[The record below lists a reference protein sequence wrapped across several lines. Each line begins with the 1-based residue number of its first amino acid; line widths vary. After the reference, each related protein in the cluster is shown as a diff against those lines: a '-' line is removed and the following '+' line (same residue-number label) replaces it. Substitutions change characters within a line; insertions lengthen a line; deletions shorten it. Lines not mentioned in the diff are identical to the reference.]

1 MAISTEKFENIKSKI
16 QQFIDEEMIAD
27 ENSFDLSHKFADHLP
42 FLEEKRNKVR
52 EMGLFTPQIPK
63 NHGGLGLSLYQLGQ
77 IYEILGQTFY
87 GLYVFNCQAP
97 DAGNME
103 ILMEHGTE
111 YQKENFLNPLVAGKA
126 RSCFS
131 MTEPDY
137 AGSNPIMMGTTAIKD
152 GSNYV
157 INGHKWFTSSADG
170 ADFAIAM
177 VITDPEN
184 PNPYMRASQIII
196 PTDTKGFN
204 FIRNISVMG
213 DEGDGWNAHA
223 EIKYEN
229 CIVPEK
235 NVLGPVGAGFKI
247 AQDRLGPGRIHHCM
261 RWIGECEKAF
271 EMMCERAA
279 SRELSPGKPLA
290 LKQTVQNWIAESRA
304 EINASRLMVL
314 DAAKKIDNEG
324 AYAAKVEIS
333 TIKFYV
339 AQVLQNVLD
348 RAIQVH
354 GALGMTDDTPL
365 ASLYRHERSARIYD
379 GADEV
384 HKTRVAKEIMKKYLK

>member
-1 MAISTEKFENIKSKI
+1 MAISTEKFEDIKSKI
-16 QQFIDEEMIAD
+16 QQFIQEEMISD
-27 ENSFDLSHKFADHLP
+27 EGVFDINHNFADHLP

-52 EMGLFTPQIPK
+52 KMGLFTPQIPK
-63 NHGGLGLSLYQLGQ
+63 NHGGLGLSLHQLGQ

-103 ILMEHGTE
+103 ILIEHGTD
-111 YQKENFLNPLVAGKA
+111 YQKETFLNPLVAGKI

-137 AGSNPIMMGTTAIKD
+137 AGSNPIMMGTTAVKD
-152 GSNYV
+152 GSNYI

-177 VITDPEN
+177 VITDPDN
-184 PNPYMRASQIII
+184 PNPYMRASQIIV

-235 NVLGPVGAGFKI
+235 NILGPVGAGFKI

>member
-177 VITDPEN
+177 VITDPKN

-279 SRELSPGKPLA
+279 SRELAPGKPLA